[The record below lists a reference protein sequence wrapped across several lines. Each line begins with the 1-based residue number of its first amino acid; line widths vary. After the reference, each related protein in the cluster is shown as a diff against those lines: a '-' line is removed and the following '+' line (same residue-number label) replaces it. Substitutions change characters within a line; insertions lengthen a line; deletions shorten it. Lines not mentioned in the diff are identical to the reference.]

1 MGNANWEYYS
11 TKQAEEKKKQMGYVR
26 PLPFALH
33 ARRKNTGN
41 RDDSSRI
48 LRATSGKTAN
58 RLSSKEGEKRVG
70 SEVMDRKVQSSQARE
85 QARKA
90 KAKADAK
97 AAAIREAVRAQ
108 MAAEDEQD
116 LVKRAAKKKAEV
128 AKGGNSQEK
137 AERAERQAAMNDIAE
152 ALRYGQEV
160 AAQAE
165 AQAQAQAAEAPAT
178 EGWARFRG
186 QEAGRNARE
195 GNPEPQDNSSTEWG
209 SSGVSGLPPRAALQD
224 SSTPVNLM
232 DDEAERLDKIKELE
246 ERRKRLEQEMKGLL

>member
-1 MGNANWEYYS
+1 
-11 TKQAEEKKKQMGYVR
+11 
-26 PLPFALH
+26 
-33 ARRKNTGN
+33 
-41 RDDSSRI
+41 
-48 LRATSGKTAN
+48 
-58 RLSSKEGEKRVG
+58 
-70 SEVMDRKVQSSQARE
+70 MDRKVQSSQARE

-186 QEAGRNARE
+186 IVVPSITMR
-195 GNPEPQDNSSTEWG
+195 
-209 SSGVSGLPPRAALQD
+209 D